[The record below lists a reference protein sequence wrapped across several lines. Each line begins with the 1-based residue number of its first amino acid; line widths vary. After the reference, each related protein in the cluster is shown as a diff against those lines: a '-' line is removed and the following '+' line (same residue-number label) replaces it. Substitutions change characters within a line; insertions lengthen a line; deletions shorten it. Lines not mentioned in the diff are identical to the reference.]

1 MLKAEEAGCGVHLL
15 CTVFTTFLEIYSKI
29 KHLLRKKGHGE
40 GERVCVCVCVCWSR
54 RAGEK
59 AKEKKEKG
67 KHVLYMRTT
76 FKS

>member
-40 GERVCVCVCVCWSR
+40 GERVCVCVCVCVGAGGLERKQKKKR
-54 RAGEK
+54 R
-59 AKEKKEKG
+59 KEN
-67 KHVLYMRTT
+67 T
-76 FKS
+76 FCI